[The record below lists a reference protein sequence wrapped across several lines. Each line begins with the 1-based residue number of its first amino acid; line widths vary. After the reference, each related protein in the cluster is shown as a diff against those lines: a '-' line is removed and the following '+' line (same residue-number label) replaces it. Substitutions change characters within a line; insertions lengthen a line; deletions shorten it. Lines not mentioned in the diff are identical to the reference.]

1 MNKTIVV
8 VPAGIRYLNEW
19 KEFSFPGHP
28 CIIDKKVPGCGFTEY
43 CIVNPDDVILCS
55 PRKVLLKNKT
65 DQHPGEVLYINP
77 EEFGEEDLEVDKEKY
92 KPTTTSSMNNIS
104 STSIFSPETV
114 ETPDSDELDK
124 IKYEPLLKPEEIK
137 NNLQKANNFIRNYIQ
152 VRRSQNKPVKI
163 LVTYDSF
170 KYVRNI
176 LDNLNENLRN
186 YHVIVDEFQSI
197 FTDSSFKSE
206 IEFDFTNSLK
216 TVNNVYFVSATPM
229 MENYLDQV
237 DLFKNL
243 PYYILDWESAQP
255 ERLIRPF
262 IKTRKVKSII
272 SEGTRIIN
280 EYKNKQYEEINFKDP
295 VTGQV
300 KTIQSEE
307 VVIYINS
314 VSNIISLIRNTS
326 LRPGDVNILC
336 ADTRRNRTKIRKRL
350 GTRYK
355 IGSIPLKGEK
365 RKMITFCTRT
375 VYLGADF
382 YSDCA
387 RTIILSDSNIASMA
401 VDISLDIPQIMG
413 RQRLSEN
420 PWKNIGELYYMNSF
434 NQLTLDQFN
443 SYVDQKMKKTE
454 EYLKL
459 NELYDLKKDL
469 FDTYLEP
476 FIFYKENIKY
486 ENEYSVIVVDSL
498 NNRKRIGLNTLAIL
512 AEKRAYE
519 VQNSDYTNTVQ
530 FATAGLELHV
540 SKVTEFFEKF
550 NNTKLFIDRL
560 KLVCEYEN
568 KLSPIEFNVIL
579 TQVPTKIYNIINQIG
594 VEKCIALRYNIT
606 EINRY
611 VEFKTKQELIVD
623 DIKPKLV
630 KGKRYTSDEIKDLLK
645 ETYLKF
651 GINIV
656 PKVKD
661 FESYFEGRIKKTLKT
676 RMPDGSR
683 MNTYEVI
690 LL

>member
-1 MNKTIVV
+1 MNKTVVV
-8 VPAGIRYLNEW
+8 VPAGIRYLSDW
-19 KEFSFPGHP
+19 LDFKFPGHP

-77 EEFGEEDLEVDKEKY
+77 EKFGEEDLEVDKEKY
-92 KPTTTSSMNNIS
+92 KPTKVIPIS
-104 STSIFSPETV
+104 VLPQMKEVVV
-114 ETPDSDELDK
+114 ENEEAEELDRIKYPPLLTQDELDSS
-124 IKYEPLLKPEEIK
+124 
-137 NNLQKANNFIRNYIQ
+137 LQVTATAIRNYIIA
-152 VRRSQNKPVKI
+152 RRSQNKPVKI

-176 LDNLNENLRN
+176 LLNLNENLCN
-186 YHVIVDEFQSI
+186 YHIVVDEFQSI

-216 TVNNVYFVSATPM
+216 TLFNVYFVSATPM

-237 DLFKNL
+237 DTFKDL
-243 PYYILDWESAQP
+243 PYYELDWESAQP

-262 IKTRKVKSII
+262 IKTRRVKSIV

-295 VTGQV
+295 ITGAI
-300 KTIQSEE
+300 KTIQSKE

-326 LRPGDVNILC
+326 LLPGDVNILC
-336 ADTRRNRTKIRKRL
+336 ADTRRNRAKIKKRL
-350 GTRYK
+350 GSRYK
-355 IGSIPLKGEK
+355 IGTIPLKGDK
-365 RKMITFCTRT
+365 RKMVTFCTRT

-382 YSDCA
+382 YSDNA

-413 RQRLSEN
+413 RQRLPEN
-420 PWKNIGELYYMNSF
+420 PWKNIGELYYINSF
-434 NQLTLDQFN
+434 NQLTIDQFN
-443 SYVDQKMKKTE
+443 DYVEQKMKKTE

-476 FIFYKENIKY
+476 FLFYKENVKY
-486 ENEYSVIVVDSL
+486 ENEYSVIMIDPTS
-498 NNRKRIGLNTLAIL
+498 NRKVFEINTLAIL

-519 VQNSDYTNTVQ
+519 VQNSDYTNTSQ
-530 FATAGLELHV
+530 FASAGLDLQV

-550 NNTKLFIDRL
+550 NNTKLFVDRL
-560 KLVCEYEN
+560 RLVCEY
-568 KLSPIEFNVIL
+568 KSILSPIEFNVIL

-594 VEKCIALRYNIT
+594 TDKCKALSYNIT
-606 EINRY
+606 DINRIISN
-611 VEFKTKQELIVD
+611 KSKRDLIID
-623 DIKPKLV
+623 DIRPKLV
-630 KGKRYTSDEIKDLLK
+630 KGEKYTSEKIKSLLK
-645 ETYLKF
+645 ETYDKL
-651 GINIV
+651 GINIT

-661 FESYFEGRIKKTLKT
+661 FEEDYFKGKVKRIRENNI
-676 RMPDGSR
+676 RML
-683 MNTYEVI
+683 EI
-690 LL
+690 LQI